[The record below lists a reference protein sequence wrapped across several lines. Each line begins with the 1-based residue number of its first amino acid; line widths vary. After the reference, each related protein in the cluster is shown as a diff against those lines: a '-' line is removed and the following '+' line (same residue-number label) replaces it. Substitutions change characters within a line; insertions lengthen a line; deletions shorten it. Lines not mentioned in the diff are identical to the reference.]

1 MSAAPC
7 TAAVLTPPGRGAIAT
22 IQIQGTLSDLQA
34 RIAPSPERF
43 FQPRNGRQICEQPVD
58 HILFGQW
65 GEEEL
70 VACRTSTCSV
80 EIHCHGGPAA
90 IGRILEDLEFLGA
103 EILPRE
109 TDSVSIGHSR
119 WLSDLE
125 TAVVQARTFRA
136 AEFLW
141 SQRPLLSVWER
152 CDQILQ
158 ENGPLPTEL
167 RSQLIEAS
175 RWSLFGQHLTQPW
188 QVVIGGAP
196 NAGKSSLINA
206 LLGYERAI
214 VYDQPGTTR
223 DAVKAETAID
233 GWPVMLSDTAGQRAS
248 SETIEAAGI
257 EIARTL
263 LQSADLA
270 VILIDRSAPSDSDI
284 ETLLQAF
291 PNALVVFNKCDQSA
305 HADWTNREFDS
316 TVLEVSCRDQTG
328 LEELLTTITE
338 KLVPALPAADTLIP
352 VTATQLHLLQ
362 QSLEIPAEN

>member
-22 IQIQGTLSDLQA
+22 IQIQGPLSDLQA
-34 RIAPSPERF
+34 RIAFSPERF

-109 TDSVSIGHSR
+109 TDSVSSCRFG
-119 WLSDLE
+119 WLGDLE

-152 CDQILQ
+152 CEQRLQ

-175 RWSLFGQHLTQPW
+175 RWSLFGQRLTQPW

-263 LQSADLA
+263 LRSADLA

-305 HADWTNREFDS
+305 HADWTDREFDS

-338 KLVPALPAADTLIP
+338 KLVPALPAADTLIS